1 MLNWFRKKKEPEK
14 EPEAA
19 SPVIVEV
26 PTSPVDCIQPFEHS
40 ALAKIRELQAE
51 KDSINSELE
60 DLNNTQLAPETP
72 EFNKYVRHL
81 ANHMSYDFAMDRS
94 TRYLMSYETS
104 KWESYA
110 AGLLEQSLIHCSH
123 EVDFAKIACEL
134 NVINKRKDRIAQNE
148 KRLKQIDAELSSL
161 KKRLGVE

>member
-81 ANHMSYDFAMDRS
+81 VSHMPSSFSMDGWYLLSDRS
-94 TRYLMSYETS
+94 ER
-104 KWESYA
+104 ESRMA
-110 AGLLEQSLIHCSH
+110 HFLEQSLIHCSH
-123 EVDFAKIACEL
+123 EVDFAKIACEI
-134 NVINKRKDRIAQNE
+134 NVINKRKDRIVQNE